1 MPLSALLY
9 HPALSLVSPASLIL
23 DTELSHADPVVP
35 ILIASIFITLGAAL
49 GGLLMKWVK
58 QPAVLG
64 ELLVGLLAGNLG
76 YYFAEPTL
84 TVLREG
90 DSLSRISS
98 AALTGSYNLGEA
110 TARILPPGPHTDLLA
125 QLLSGPQG
133 QTYIS
138 VYAFIDVVSRL
149 AILILLFLVGLE
161 ISLVE
166 MKRVGKYASYVAII
180 GIVLPMFLGMGV
192 MRLLYPANTLAV
204 DLFVGGILT
213 ATSVGI
219 TARVLRDIGRDT
231 TEEARI
237 ILGAAVI
244 DDVLCLIVLAVV
256 SGLAVTGTISVA
268 SIAAT
273 TGKAAL
279 FLIVSLGVGIW
290 LTPKLVRRLAN
301 YGVHNL
307 KLLFGVSFA
316 LLLAWLAN
324 LAELATIVGAFAAG
338 MVLNSFFDREV
349 GGASL
354 HELLTPIE
362 SLVVPLFFV
371 WMGIQVKLETM
382 ASKDVLIAGLA
393 LTFVAI
399 IGKVAAGWGCP
410 PRMNRLAVGFGMMP
424 RGEVGLIFAG
434 IGRGIGVVDEGLF
447 SAIVL
452 LVMLT
457 TFLAPILLRATM
469 GAGPGAAAMQSPAS
483 SPH

>member
-1 MPLSALLY
+1 MLFLSPWLHPLPWTLGCF
-9 HPALSLVSPASLIL
+9 LVSG
-23 DTELSHADPVVP
+23 ELSHADPVIP
-35 ILIASIFITLGAAL
+35 ILIASIFITMGAAI
-49 GGLLMKWVK
+49 GGSLMKWLK

-76 YYFAEPTL
+76 YYLREPTL

-90 DSLSRISS
+90 DNLSKIAST
-98 AALTGSYNLGEA
+98 ALTGPYNLGEA
-110 TARILPPGPHTDLLA
+110 ALKVLGPGAHAEYLA
-125 QLLSGPQG
+125 QLLSGPDG
-133 QTYIS
+133 QTYITI
-138 VYAFIDVVSRL
+138 YAFIDIISRL
-149 AILILLFLVGLE
+149 AILVLLFMVGLE

-166 MKRVGKYASYVAII
+166 MKRVGKYATYVAVL
-180 GIVLPMFLGMGV
+180 GIVVPMALGMGV
-192 MRLLYPANTLAV
+192 MKLLHPDNPLAV

-219 TARVLRDIGRDT
+219 TARVLRDLGREN

-279 FLIVSLGVGIW
+279 FLVASLGIGIW
-290 LTPKLVRRLAN
+290 LTPKLVRRLASF
-301 YGVHNL
+301 GVSNL

-324 LAELATIVGAFAAG
+324 VAQLATIVGAFAAG
-338 MVLNSFFDREV
+338 MILNSFFDKEV
-349 GGASL
+349 EGISL
-354 HELLTPIE
+354 HDLLSPIE
-362 SLVVPLFFV
+362 SLIVPLFFV

-393 LTFVAI
+393 LTLVAI
-399 IGKVAAGWGCP
+399 VGKVAAGWGSP
-410 PRMNRLAVGFGMMP
+410 ASMNRLAVGFGMMP

-452 LVMLT
+452 LVMVT
-457 TFLAPILLRATM
+457 TVLAPILLRATM
-469 GAGPGAAAMQSPAS
+469 GAGGPTVAPRARVST
-483 SPH
+483 HH

>member
-1 MPLSALLY
+1 MALL
-9 HPALSLVSPASLIL
+9 ALLSIFSANESI
-23 DTELSHADPVVP
+23 SHADPIVP
-35 ILIASIFITLGAAL
+35 ILIASISITLGAAL
-49 GGLLMKWVK
+49 GGFLMKWIK

-76 YYFAEPTL
+76 YYFGNPTL

-90 DSLSRISS
+90 DNLSSIASL
-98 AALTGSYNLGEA
+98 ALTSQYTLGEA
-110 TARILPPGPHTDLLA
+110 TLKLLPSGPHTDYLA

-133 QTYIS
+133 QSYIS
-138 VYAFIDVVSRL
+138 VYSFIDIISRL
-149 AILILLFLVGLE
+149 AILVLLFMVGLE

-166 MKRVGKYASYVAII
+166 MKRVGKYATYVAVL
-180 GIVLPMFLGMGV
+180 GIVLPMALGMGV
-192 MRLLYPANTLAV
+192 MKLLHPFNALAS

-219 TARVLRDIGRDT
+219 TARVLRDIGRET

-256 SGLAVTGTISVA
+256 SGLALTGSISAV
-268 SIAAT
+268 SIAIT

-279 FLIVSLGVGIW
+279 FLVASLGIGIW

-301 YGVHNL
+301 FGVSNL

-324 LAELATIVGAFAAG
+324 VAQLATIVGAFAAG

-349 GGASL
+349 EGTSL
-354 HELLTPIE
+354 HDLLSPIE

-393 LTFVAI
+393 LTIVAI
-399 IGKVAAGWGCP
+399 VGKVAAGWGCP
-410 PRMNRLAVGFGMMP
+410 PTMNRLAVGFGMMP

-452 LVMLT
+452 LVMVT
-457 TFLAPILLRATM
+457 TVLAPVLLRATL
-469 GAGPGAAAMQSPAS
+469 GSGSNQTPTPLPAAS
-483 SPH
+483 SSHH

>member
-1 MPLSALLY
+1 MLSPAEMPLL
-9 HPALSLVSPASLIL
+9 ASMRSTAAFLFEGK
-23 DTELSHADPVVP
+23 ELSHADPVVP
-35 ILIASIFITLGAAL
+35 ILIASIFITMGAAL

-64 ELLVGLLAGNLG
+64 ELLVGVAAGNLG
-76 YYFAEPTL
+76 YYFGNATL

-90 DSLSRISS
+90 DNLSHI
-98 AALTGSYNLGEA
+98 ANFALTAPYSLGEA
-110 TARILPPGPHTDLLA
+110 TYKVLPPGPHTDMLA
-125 QLLSGPQG
+125 HLLSGPQG
-133 QTYIS
+133 HTYIS
-138 VYAFIDVVSRL
+138 VYAFIDVISRL
-149 AILILLFLVGLE
+149 AILVLLFLVGLE

-166 MKRVGKYASYVAII
+166 MKRVGKYATYVALL
-180 GIVLPMFLGMGV
+180 GIVFPMILGMGV
-192 MRLLYPANTLAV
+192 MKLLHPHSSLAA
-204 DLFVGGILT
+204 DLFIGGILT

-219 TARVLRDIGRDT
+219 TARVLRDLGRDT

-256 SGLAVTGTISVA
+256 SGLAATGAISLS
-268 SIAAT
+268 SIATT

-279 FLIVSLGVGIW
+279 FLVASLGIGIW
-290 LTPKLVRRLAN
+290 LTPKIVRRLAHA
-301 YGVHNL
+301 GIQNL

-324 LAELATIVGAFAAG
+324 VAELATIVGAFAAG
-338 MVLNSFFDREV
+338 MILNGFFDDEV
-349 GGASL
+349 GGISL

-382 ASKDVLIAGLA
+382 ANKDVIIAGLA
-393 LTFVAI
+393 LTIVAI
-399 IGKVAAGWGCP
+399 VGKVAAGWGCP
-410 PRMNRLAVGFGMMP
+410 PTLNRLAVGFGMMP

-434 IGRGIGVVDEGLF
+434 IGKAIGVVNEGLF
-447 SAIVL
+447 SAVVL

-457 TFLAPILLRATM
+457 TVLAPIMLRITM
-469 GAGPGAAAMQSPAS
+469 GASGKTAPAS
-483 SPH
+483 GH

>member
-1 MPLSALLY
+1 MLVSALPL
-9 HPALSLVSPASLIL
+9 HPLQKLLAFASRS
-23 DTELSHADPVVP
+23 TGAELSHIDPVVP
-35 ILIASIFITLGAAL
+35 ILVASIFITLGAAL
-49 GGLLMKWVK
+49 GGFMMRWMK

-76 YYFAEPTL
+76 YYFGNPNL

-90 DSLSRISS
+90 DNLSRIASL
-98 AALTGSYNLGEA
+98 ALNGPYNLAEA
-110 TARILPPGPHTDLLA
+110 TSKILPPGPHTDLLA
-125 QLLSGPQG
+125 QLLSGPHG
-133 QTYIS
+133 QSLIS
-138 VYAFIDVVSRL
+138 VYTFIDIVSRL
-149 AILILLFLVGLE
+149 AILVLLFMVGLE

-166 MKRVGKYASYVAII
+166 MRRVGKYATYVALL
-180 GIVLPMFLGMGV
+180 GIVLPMLLGMGV
-192 MRLLYPANTLAV
+192 MKILHPETSLAV

-219 TARVLRDIGRDT
+219 TARVLRDLGRET

-256 SGLAVTGTISVA
+256 SGLAVTGSISIS

-279 FLIVSLGVGIW
+279 FLVSSLGIGIW
-290 LTPKLVRRLAN
+290 LTPKLVRSLARF
-301 YGVHNL
+301 GVSNL

-324 LAELATIVGAFAAG
+324 VAELATIVGAFAAG
-338 MVLNSFFDREV
+338 MILNSFFDREV
-349 GGASL
+349 EGVSL
-354 HELLTPIE
+354 HDLLSPIELLI
-362 SLVVPLFFV
+362 VPLFFV
-371 WMGIQVKLETM
+371 WMGVQVKLETM
-382 ASKDVLIAGLA
+382 KSKDVLIAGLA
-393 LTFVAI
+393 LTIVAI

-410 PRMNRLAVGFGMMP
+410 PTMNRLAVGFGMMP

-452 LVMLT
+452 LVMVT
-457 TFLAPILLRATM
+457 TVLAPIMLRITLGGHSGVAPSQAP
-469 GAGPGAAAMQSPAS
+469 AGP
-483 SPH
+483 HH